1 MSQQFEY
8 VGGRAFLAKG
18 WLRSSGRNPSSLLEE
33 RPVASGAGAR
43 SGRAVR
49 DGGRETEYVGPY
61 RQVTG
66 YHGEPLRGAER
77 RHA

>member
-1 MSQQFEY
+1 MR
-8 VGGRAFLAKG
+8 VRGPGRVFLAEG
-18 WLRSSGRNPSSLLEE
+18 LVRSSGRNPSSLLEE

-49 DGGRETEYVGPY
+49 YGREETEYVGPY

-66 YHGEPLRGAER
+66 HHGEPLRGAER